1 MYGGILNV
9 SKVHITIQQL
19 IQTSFFLAQL
29 LQSNIENI
37 QRVAAGVL
45 CELSQEKEGAEI
57 IEAENGTGPLTEL
70 LRSTNEGIAAY
81 AAAVLFRMSEDKPQD
96 YRKRL
101 SVELSSLFKDDMQMN
116 EVCVVVDNIM
126 T

>member
-1 MYGGILNV
+1 LILF
-9 SKVHITIQQL
+9 SFKSTIYYF
-19 IQTSFFLAQL
+19 SQL
-29 LQSNIENI
+29 LQSNIESI

-45 CELSQEKEGAEI
+45 CELSQEKEGAEM
-57 IEAENGTGPLTEL
+57 IEAENATGPLTEL

-116 EVCVVVDNIM
+116 EVEYAKKI
-126 T
+126 

>member
-1 MYGGILNV
+1 M
-9 SKVHITIQQL
+9 
-19 IQTSFFLAQL
+19 
-29 LQSNIENI
+29 LQFNIENI

-45 CELSQEKEGAEI
+45 CELSQEKEGAEM
-57 IEAENGTGPLTEL
+57 IEAENATGPLTEL

-116 EVCVVVDNIM
+116 EVEYYKISKFWISRLIVGLADPSTITQRGATLLCYVP
-126 T
+126 

>member
-1 MYGGILNV
+1 MFTLTVADFACVLSLEVNGRSLVYF
-9 SKVHITIQQL
+9 S
-19 IQTSFFLAQL
+19 QL
-29 LQSNIENI
+29 LQFNIENI

-45 CELSQEKEGAEI
+45 CELSQEKEGAAM
-57 IEAENGTGPLTEL
+57 IEAENATGPLTEL

-116 EVCVVVDNIM
+116 EVLRRLICSE
-126 T
+126 